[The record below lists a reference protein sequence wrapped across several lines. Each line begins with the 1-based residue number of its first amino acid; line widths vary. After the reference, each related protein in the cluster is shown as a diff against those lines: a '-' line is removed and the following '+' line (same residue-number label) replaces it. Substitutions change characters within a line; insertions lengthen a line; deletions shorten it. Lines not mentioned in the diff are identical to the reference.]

1 MRIRILGAVCR
12 IALLPMLGV
21 AAACAHG
28 DAGIGAGVPSVAI
41 ERAIVV
47 SDAAVGNE
55 TAAYAV
61 FVNTGAATG
70 IVGAE
75 CTCADAL
82 ELHLAQREGP
92 NPGMVNAWPLTL
104 PANSR
109 TEITPPGVPRHLMLV
124 GTKAPMAAG
133 ERLTLRFK
141 LEDGSWIEG
150 DFVAVPSSTE
160 AWRAFDEAE

>member
-1 MRIRILGAVCR
+1 VGKVRKLG
-12 IALLPMLGV
+12 LLPLLGL
-21 AAACAHG
+21 AAACVHG
-28 DAGIGAGVPSVAI
+28 DAGTGVDRPGVSI

-47 SDAAVGNE
+47 SEAAVGNE

-61 FVNTGAATG
+61 FVNTGAATS

-82 ELHLAQREGP
+82 ELHLVQREGP
-92 NPGMVNAWPLTL
+92 NAGMAKAWPLAL
-104 PANSR
+104 PASSR
-109 TEITPPGVPRHLMLV
+109 TEITPPGIPRHLMLV
-124 GTKAPMAAG
+124 GIKAPITSG

-141 LEDGSWIEG
+141 LQDGRWIE
-150 DFVAVPSSTE
+150 DSFVAVPSSTG